1 MSDAAVAPR
10 EPLTARRV
18 IAGAVELADR
28 IGVDAVT
35 IRRLADH
42 LGVRPMSI
50 YHHVAGKEA
59 IVDGMVEAV
68 FDEIERPPAGL
79 PWRDAIRHRSRSARA
94 ALRRHPWAPPLM
106 ESRVHPGAG
115 ILDHHEAVLA
125 VWFGAG
131 FPLGL
136 VAHANAVVD
145 AFVYGFALQEAALPF
160 GEHEGRL
167 SDEAAEIVVPLVP
180 DRYPHLIRFAREH
193 ALQPDYD
200 FGRSFEFGLDVVLDG
215 LERALAATRGP

>member
-1 MSDAAVAPR
+1 MVESGATRR
-10 EPLTARRV
+10 EPLTAGRV

-28 IGVDAVT
+28 IGVEALT

-42 LGVRPMSI
+42 LAVRPMSI

-68 FDEIERPPAGL
+68 FDEIARPPADL
-79 PWRDAIRHRSRSARA
+79 PWKDAIRHRARSARA

-125 VWFGAG
+125 VWFRAG
-131 FPLGL
+131 FPLEL
-136 VAHANAVVD
+136 VAHAGAVVD

-160 GEHEGRL
+160 GEQEGQL
-167 SDEAAEIVVPLVP
+167 SAEAAEIVVPLAP
-180 DRYPHLIRFAREH
+180 ERYPSMIRFAREY

-200 FGRSFEFGLDVVLDG
+200 FGRSFEFGLDVLLDG
-215 LERALAATRGP
+215 LDRALAATGAS